1 MNLKLKY
8 LKMDRKN
15 HRFYNLVKILIN
27 FNFKDDISIQS
38 EE

>member
-8 LKMDRKN
+8 LKMDQKN
-15 HRFYNLVKILIN
+15 HRFYNLVKNFFN